1 MREQLKIAVLGST
14 GSIGCSTLAVL
25 RDYRDRCRV
34 IGLSA
39 SSRVVELGEQIR
51 EFSPEIA
58 VISGPGEARAQEL
71 VRGAGE
77 GAGMGARVGATVDTG
92 MGASVGTCIRTG
104 PRALE
109 ELAAHPEVDVVVAA
123 LVGVDGLRPVEA
135 AVRAGKTVLIANK
148 ESLVCAGELL
158 TGLARRCG
166 ARLVPV
172 DSEHSSVAQLL
183 MALGERRDR
192 RPAGDSSRAGG
203 ELRRA
208 DAGFSDHADLARI
221 TLTAS
226 GGPFL
231 RRSLDELSN
240 VTPQEAAAHP
250 RWKMGAKISIDSST
264 LVNKAYE
271 VAEAVWLFGLPEE
284 RVDVLVHPQSIVHAL
299 VELVDGVQLAH
310 LSVPDM
316 RGPIA
321 YALFGENFRVPGLLA
336 GLKLGAV
343 GRLDFEPLDDRR
355 FPTVRWMREA
365 LRAGGAMPAVYA
377 FANDAAVAK
386 FQAGGLSFVGIGGA
400 IEEALA
406 KFAGRRYG
414 SLQEL
419 AAIKAEVEA
428 GV

>member
-34 IGLSA
+34 VGLSA
-39 SSRVVELGEQIR
+39 SSRVAELGEQIR
-51 EFSPEIA
+51 EFAPDVA
-58 VISGPGEARAQEL
+58 VVSGPGEARAREEL
-71 VRGAGE
+71 VGVAGE
-77 GAGMGARVGATVDTG
+77 GAG
-92 MGASVGTCIRTG
+92 SGTSIRTG

-123 LVGVDGLRPVEA
+123 LVGVDGLGPVEA

-158 TGLARRCG
+158 TGLARRGG

-183 MALGERRDR
+183 MALGERRED
-192 RPAGDSSRAGG
+192 AAWG
-203 ELRRA
+203 E
-208 DAGFSDHADLARI
+208 HADLARI

-231 RRSLDELSN
+231 RRSLEELAN

-271 VAEAVWLFGLPEE
+271 VAEAAWLFGLPEE

-299 VELVDGVQLAH
+299 VEFVDGVQLAH

-321 YALFGENFRVPGLLA
+321 YALFGERFRVPGLLA
-336 GLKLGAV
+336 GLKLGEV
-343 GRLDFEPLDDRR
+343 GRLEFEPLDDRR

-386 FQAGGLSFVGIGGA
+386 FQAGGLSFVGIGAA